1 MKHECIYSNYKIVFS
16 SEQHISNN
24 ILIIKINNE
33 KIKIHLVELI
43 NLFINKDYNKTEKDK
58 YEEENL
64 LADIMVRKYI
74 KEHLYL
80 KGSKKEKI
88 SQCISLF
95 EYILV
100 NKWFMDKHKGFSI
113 AVENKLIQFIN
124 DDFSED
130 EDNRKRMGILYVLLF
145 KIKSINK
152 NTTLNNKK
160 QDIYIDEKNIYD
172 NKDDSLDFYLDNL

>member
-1 MKHECIYSNYKIVFS
+1 MKHECIYDNYKIVFS

-33 KIKIHLVELI
+33 EIKIHLVELI
-43 NLFINKDYNKTEKDK
+43 NLFIKKDYNKTEKDK
-58 YEEENL
+58 YE
-64 LADIMVRKYI
+64 ADDIMVRKYV

-130 EDNRKRMGILYVLLF
+130 EDNKKRMSILYVLCRQ
-145 KIKSINK
+145 K
-152 NTTLNNKK
+152 
-160 QDIYIDEKNIYD
+160 E
-172 NKDDSLDFYLDNL
+172 YL